1 MAKEV
6 KIVTFIDDR
15 EGREDGEKELTH
27 LVNTGWKIK
36 AAGGGSG
43 AGLVWGFVILQ
54 RKTDAPYEAEDE
66 EDKEGENI
74 EKAE

>member
-15 EGREDGEKELTH
+15 EGREDGEKELTR
-27 LVNTGWKIK
+27 LVNEGWVIMTG
-36 AAGGGSG
+36 GGGSG

-54 RKTDAPYEAEDE
+54 RETGDDNGSDY
-66 EDKEGENI
+66 
-74 EKAE
+74 

>member
-15 EGREDGEKELTH
+15 EGREDGEKELTR
-27 LVNTGWKIK
+27 LVNDGWDIKTG
-36 AAGGGSG
+36 GGGSG

-54 RKTDAPYEAEDE
+54 RETEAVAKTESKDE
-66 EDKEGENI
+66 S
-74 EKAE
+74 

>member
-1 MAKEV
+1 MAKEQEI

-15 EGREDGEKELTH
+15 EGREEGERSLAE

-43 AGLVWGFVILQ
+43 AELVWGFVILQ
-54 RKTDAPYEAEDE
+54 RAKKDS
-66 EDKEGENI
+66 
-74 EKAE
+74 